1 MPHTPSAYKR
11 LRQSAKRHLRNKSL
25 ESALKSALKAAEAAA
40 KAGDPAKLKAAVDAA
55 VRELD
60 HSAYKGI
67 LHKNTAARRKSRLMR
82 LANAKKA

>member
-11 LRQSAKRHLRNKSL
+11 LRQNAKRHLRNKSL
-25 ESALKSALKAAEAAA
+25 ESALKSSLKAAEAAA
-40 KAGDPAKLKAAVDAA
+40 KAGDAAKLASAVNAAI
-55 VRELD
+55 RTLD
-60 HSAYKGI
+60 RSAHKGI

>member
-11 LRQSAKRHLRNKSL
+11 LRQNAKRHLRNKSL
-25 ESALKSALKAAEAAA
+25 ESALKKTLKAAEAAS
-40 KAGDPAKLKAAVDAA
+40 KAGDPAKVKDAVNAAIRA
-55 VRELD
+55 LD
-60 HSAYKGI
+60 RSAYKGI

>member
-11 LRQSAKRHLRNKSL
+11 LRQNAKRHLRNKSL
-25 ESALKSALKAAEAAA
+25 KSVLKGALTAAEAAA
-40 KAGDPAKLKAAVDAA
+40 KAGDAEKLKAAVNAA

-60 HSAYKGI
+60 RSAHKGI